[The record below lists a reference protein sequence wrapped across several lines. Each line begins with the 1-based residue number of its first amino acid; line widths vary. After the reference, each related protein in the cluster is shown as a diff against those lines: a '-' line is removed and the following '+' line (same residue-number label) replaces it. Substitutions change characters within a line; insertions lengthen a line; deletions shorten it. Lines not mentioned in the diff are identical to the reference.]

1 MVLFRGLLPPHTP
14 STHFDRSKSS
24 SLAYRLAFVFSFVVS
39 SKQKELLPVSMPVF
53 TCRYMS
59 YIAVVCVFACGHFGP
74 LSHVGHD
81 PIDRLGGKYAGPT
94 SFAGACTTRPIYIY
108 ISFAGFGKQHPGS
121 TFPGQNGTNAAC
133 MVWGKKAGCS
143 LKAQYCAYDIHI

>member
-1 MVLFRGLLPPHTP
+1 M
-14 STHFDRSKSS
+14 
-24 SLAYRLAFVFSFVVS
+24 
-39 SKQKELLPVSMPVF
+39 Q
-53 TCRYMS
+53 
-59 YIAVVCVFACGHFGP
+59 
-74 LSHVGHD
+74 
-81 PIDRLGGKYAGPT
+81 DRLRLREPVQPDLY
-94 SFAGACTTRPIYIY
+94 IYIY